1 MKAIEQGR
9 ALRRLRMLKGIKQSH
24 LGELLGVDQASISRW
39 ERGTVPLGED
49 RWLAVLDLLAVSPL
63 PAEDTALKRLVASS
77 SAKVHLIC
85 DHSHRLLA
93 ASLPRQAEW
102 QADLPEL
109 LGRSLLPYASDEIL
123 AAEAGLGTCGWHE
136 GYLTS
141 LTLETGANQDP
152 VLPIAPSRVLW
163 ERVTLADG
171 STGRLVTTIG

>member
-1 MKAIEQGR
+1 MNAIEQGR

-49 RWLAVLDLLAVSPL
+49 RWRTVLDLLVTAPK
-63 PAEDTALKRLVASS
+63 PAEDAALKRLVTSS
-77 SAKVHLIC
+77 NAKVHLIC

-102 QADLPEL
+102 HAHL
-109 LGRSLLPYASDEIL
+109 LGSSLLPYATAEIL
-123 AAEAGLGTCGWHE
+123 AAEEGLADRGWHE
-136 GYLTS
+136 GFLVS
-141 LTLETGANQDP
+141 LTLETGANHDP

-163 ERVTLADG
+163 ERMTLADG
-171 STGRLVTTIG
+171 SAARLVTTVG